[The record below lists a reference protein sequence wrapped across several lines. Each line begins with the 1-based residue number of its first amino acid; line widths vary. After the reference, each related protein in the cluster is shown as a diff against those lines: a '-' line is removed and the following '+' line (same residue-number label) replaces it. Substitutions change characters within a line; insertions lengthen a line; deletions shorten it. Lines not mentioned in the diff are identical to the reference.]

1 MKDVR
6 EILIEKETDL
16 ERLKKEV
23 DSLRM
28 VASLL
33 DENGPG
39 SEAHKGTQA
48 HAVGSEAH
56 SAPETELQAEPGA
69 KPPQSADADQLFSS
83 VEKADTGFWRL
94 GKRPQ
99 ARVAKPWKRR
109 NRPLLRS
116 CHLFRHQNEAGRA

>member
-39 SEAHKGTQA
+39 SEAH
-48 HAVGSEAH
+48 
-56 SAPETELQAEPGA
+56 SAPEPELQAEPGP

-94 GKRPQ
+94 GKRRKQ
-99 ARVAKPWKRR
+99 
-109 NRPLLRS
+109 
-116 CHLFRHQNEAGRA
+116 G

>member
-56 SAPETELQAEPGA
+56 SAPETELQAELGP

-94 GKRPQ
+94 GKRRKQ
-99 ARVAKPWKRR
+99 
-109 NRPLLRS
+109 
-116 CHLFRHQNEAGRA
+116 G

>member
-33 DENGPG
+33 DENGPV
-39 SEAHKGTQA
+39 SEA

-56 SAPETELQAEPGA
+56 SAPEPELQAELGP
-69 KPPQSADADQLFSS
+69 KPPQSADADKLFSS

-94 GKRPQ
+94 GKR
-99 ARVAKPWKRR
+99 RK
-109 NRPLLRS
+109 L
-116 CHLFRHQNEAGRA
+116 G